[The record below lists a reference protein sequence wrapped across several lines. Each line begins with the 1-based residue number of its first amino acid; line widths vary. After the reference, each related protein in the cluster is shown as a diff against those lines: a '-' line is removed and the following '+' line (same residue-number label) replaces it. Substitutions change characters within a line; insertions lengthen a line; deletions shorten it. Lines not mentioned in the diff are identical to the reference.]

1 MVFRSAYQ
9 KFTVWPVFNLAMTTT
24 STSLLIRLR
33 ESTDREAWSRFVKLY
48 GPLIYKWAR
57 RTGLQP
63 EDASDLVQDVMALLV
78 RKLPDFQYDKSRS
91 FRGWLKT
98 VTINKWRETCRR
110 RSLPMSDAT
119 ASGLARLPD
128 PQDDNDFWEQEYR
141 QYVVARAVELM
152 QHEFQPATW
161 QACRRYVLDGASP
174 DELAREY
181 NLSVWTIYSAKSRL
195 LKRLRE
201 ELDGLLD

>member
-1 MVFRSAYQ
+1 
-9 KFTVWPVFNLAMTTT
+9 MTTT

-33 ESTDREAWSRFVKLY
+33 EPTDREAWSRFVKLY
-48 GPLIYKWAR
+48 GPLIFKWAR

-78 RKLPDFQYDKSRS
+78 RKLPEFQYDQSRS
-91 FRGWLKT
+91 FRSWLKT
-98 VTINKWRETCRR
+98 VTINKWREKCRR
-110 RSLPMSDAT
+110 RSLPMSDVT

-128 PQDDNDFWEQEYR
+128 QQDEADFWEQEYR
-141 QYVVARAVELM
+141 QQVVARAMELM
-152 QHEFQPATW
+152 QHEFQPTTW
-161 QACRRYVLDGASP
+161 QACRRYVLGEASP

-181 NLSVWTIYSAKSRL
+181 NISVWTIYSAKSRL